1 MISRVLVPMDDSEM
15 AERALRY
22 ALEAH
27 PDADVTVLHVVGGPS
42 SMMGDAATL
51 ALADDPE
58 EAAREHASEPLERAR
73 EIAAETDRDI
83 STAVKAGSPA
93 PTITEAASEFDAVVL
108 GSHSGGLAERLLVGN
123 VAETVVRQSPV
134 PVTVV
139 K

>member
-1 MISRVLVPMDDSEM
+1 M

-22 ALEAH
+22 ALEVH
-27 PDADVTVLHVVGGPS
+27 PDAAVTVLHVVGGPS

-58 EAAREHASEPLERAR
+58 AEAREHASETLERAR
-73 EIAAETDRDI
+73 GIAAEAGREV
-83 STAVKAGSPA
+83 STAVETGSPA
-93 PTITEAASEFDAVVL
+93 PTIAEAASEFDAVVL

-123 VAETVVRQSPV
+123 VAGTVVRRSPV

-139 K
+139 R